1 MPDEHVERNKRAI
14 RRYFEEFHSGREDAV
29 LDEICAPG
37 LLAPT
42 RRATAAVRSAFPD
55 YRMTITAQVAE
66 GDAVAT
72 VWELR
77 GTHEGEWAS
86 PIGPVAPTGKAVAFT
101 ATTTLRLAEG
111 KISEILGTHWDH
123 LGLLQQLGALPATAP
138 RSGA

>member
-1 MPDEHVERNKRAI
+1 MSTEENKTVV
-14 RRYFEEFHSGREDAV
+14 RRYFEEFHSQRQLNLAE
-29 LDEICAPG
+29 EIISPDLVG
-37 LLAPT
+37 PT
-42 RRATAAVRSAFPD
+42 LTATERLHTAFPD
-55 YRMTITAQVAE
+55 YRITIKTQVAE

-86 PIGPVAPTGKAVAFT
+86 PTGPIAPTGRPVAFS
-101 ATTTLRLAEG
+101 ATTTLRLADGRMAEV
-111 KISEILGTHWDH
+111 LGTNWDH